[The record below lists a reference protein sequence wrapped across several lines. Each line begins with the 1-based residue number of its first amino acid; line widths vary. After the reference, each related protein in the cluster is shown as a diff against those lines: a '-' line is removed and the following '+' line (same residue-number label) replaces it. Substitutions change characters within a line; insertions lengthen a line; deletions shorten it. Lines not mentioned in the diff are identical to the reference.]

1 MYRRLEIYIS
11 WPNMNSSLSR
21 AQRNRKLDLKTRF
34 YLKNQKRIGHKSYYT
49 EKWLKINISSKNWIL
64 SMQRLHWTKK
74 KVKMKQVLNT
84 I

>member
-49 EKWLKINISSKNWIL
+49 EKWLKINISRKIEYFPCNVYIE
-64 SMQRLHWTKK
+64 QKK
-74 KVKMKQVLNT
+74 KKMKQVLNT

>member
-1 MYRRLEIYIS
+1 MYRRLEIY
-11 WPNMNSSLSR
+11 MNSSLSQ

-74 KVKMKQVLNT
+74 KKKMKQVLNT